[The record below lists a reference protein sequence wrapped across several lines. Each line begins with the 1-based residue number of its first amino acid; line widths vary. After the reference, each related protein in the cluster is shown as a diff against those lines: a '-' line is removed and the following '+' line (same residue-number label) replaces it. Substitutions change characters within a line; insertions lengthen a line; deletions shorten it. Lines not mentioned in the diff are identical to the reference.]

1 MQTGK
6 TQPPCGSVGT
16 LPAPQ
21 VWFSHSSDLPAL
33 PIMRFTI
40 SQSAQWKS
48 GPKNLNH
55 SIKFIVKIIIIR
67 KEDNCHWHGFLF
79 VLQNFFFTEYK
90 LCMTWDSGKE
100 FGRFRRFLFCF
111 LFIRFSKHP
120 FCFHCALKRMRKNS
134 GSRVKRERRI
144 LELRSLANPFSVKI
158 CVLFCA
164 VMKRWKE
171 KNCPTLSTTR
181 PAKRTSDSRSEAH
194 PTAGLFP
201 SLLCCQTTLSEN
213 GSVPAV
219 IVRDLWVRSCHGKSI

>member
-1 MQTGK
+1 MVLPSRTSHAFQKGLSVQTGK

-79 VLQNFFFTEYK
+79 VLQNFF
-90 LCMTWDSGKE
+90 LLNINCAWHGIQGKNLAGLGD
-100 FGRFRRFLFCF
+100 FYSVFFLSAF
-111 LFIRFSKHP
+111 LS
-120 FCFHCALKRMRKNS
+120 
-134 GSRVKRERRI
+134 I
-144 LELRSLANPFSVKI
+144 LSVST
-158 CVLFCA
+158 VL
-164 VMKRWKE
+164 WKE
-171 KNCPTLSTTR
+171 CE
-181 PAKRTSDSRSEAH
+181 RTQAL
-194 PTAGLFP
+194 G
-201 SLLCCQTTLSEN
+201 
-213 GSVPAV
+213 
-219 IVRDLWVRSCHGKSI
+219 